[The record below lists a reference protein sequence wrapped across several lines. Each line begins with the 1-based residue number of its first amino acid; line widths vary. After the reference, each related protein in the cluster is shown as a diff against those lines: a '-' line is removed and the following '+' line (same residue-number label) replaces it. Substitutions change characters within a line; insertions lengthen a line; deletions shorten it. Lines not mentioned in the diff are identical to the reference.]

1 MHGEIEISAAHP
13 TLELNESNVRQL
25 VERIISGEGKELRFL
40 GIVLTDHATVHELN
54 RDFLGHDY
62 ETDVISFV
70 LDDESENVIDGEVYV
85 DLDTAKE
92 RAEEF
97 GASFEQESMRYIA
110 HGLLHLAGYDDASD
124 AERAQMRLLEDH
136 YLTPNIP

>member
-1 MHGEIEISAAHP
+1 VHGELEISAAHQA
-13 TLELNESNVRQL
+13 LKLDESAVRQL
-25 VERIISGEGKELRFL
+25 VDRIISGEGKELRFL
-40 GIVLTDHATVHELN
+40 GVVLADHETVHELN

-110 HGLLHLAGYDDASD
+110 HGLLHLAGYDDATEAD
-124 AERAQMRLLEDH
+124 RTHMRRLEDH
-136 YLTPNIP
+136 YLSPDIP